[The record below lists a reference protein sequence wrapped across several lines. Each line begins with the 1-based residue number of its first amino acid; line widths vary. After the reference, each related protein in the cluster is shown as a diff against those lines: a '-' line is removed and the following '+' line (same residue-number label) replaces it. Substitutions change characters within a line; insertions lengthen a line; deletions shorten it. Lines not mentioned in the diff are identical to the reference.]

1 MGGTTAWKSGWCAV
15 NLLAPNPMMV
25 AILTHRFP
33 GVPLWF
39 GKATRSWW
47 ALVRVSQGWRLVE
60 AADVEE
66 LTRAIIKADTWPCP
80 PAHPRRTVRH
90 LGGGFHLSPDAE
102 STRADLPAL
111 RWP

>member
-1 MGGTTAWKSGWCAV
+1 M
-15 NLLAPNPMMV
+15 NLLTSNPAAV

-39 GKATRSWW
+39 GEATRSWW
-47 ALVRVSQGWRLVE
+47 ALARVSWGWRLVE

-66 LTRAIIKADTWPCP
+66 LTRAIIQADTWPRP
-80 PAHPRRTVRH
+80 PVHPRQTVRY
-90 LGGGFHLSPDAE
+90 LARGFHLPPDAE